1 MLSAGLGTIIWTS
14 IAFLTVLF
22 LLGKMA
28 WKPMLKSLKEREDF
42 INNSIKSAET
52 ANNQLTQLKVENEK
66 LLAEARLEREKILK
80 EARETGEDIISKA
93 RKASVEEEHR
103 ILEKAKQ
110 EIENEKSAAIAE
122 LKLQVVNLSI
132 DIAEK
137 LLKREFESK
146 ENQIK
151 LVEENLKSATLN

>member
-14 IAFLTVLF
+14 IAFLTVLV

-93 RKASVEEEHR
+93 RKASVEEEQR

-122 LKLQVVNLSI
+122 LKSQVVTLSI